1 MCDLAPERIN
11 NAAGFL
17 FLPVVRRG
25 NSMKR
30 VYNPCRWE
38 NCPYRNQCTG
48 YFPAGRRFKTLHV
61 SHAELATRKKG
72 GKPHIRKN
80 RLRANRASSA
90 DGDNRGVLKRRA
102 GEEEENGIQTRTGID
117 LLNMCSFA
125 CGRRKGMTNPESGV
139 FLLRSDNFFR
149 LRSGGHL
156 NISFLPQLFLVRIR
170 QKASSGQW
178 HENAFP
184 SFIRFRHSRTPPLLF
199 FTAADYACAHACF
212 HLPPPSHL
220 LRTSDKLGKPREEK
234 SPKVITV
241 YSCCILKGKRKN
253 RGRLK
258 QTVQIWLWEKESVPR
273 YGCERER
280 SLSKPIP

>member
-1 MCDLAPERIN
+1 MQGIFSRGKKVQNFTC
-11 NAAGFL
+11 FS
-17 FLPVVRRG
+17 RRTS
-25 NSMKR
+25 NTQKR
-30 VYNPCRWE
+30 
-38 NCPYRNQCTG
+38 
-48 YFPAGRRFKTLHV
+48 
-61 SHAELATRKKG
+61 

-90 DGDNRGVLKRRA
+90 DGDNQGALKRRA
-102 GEEEENGIQTRTGID
+102 GEEEEEENGIQTRTGID

-125 CGRRKGMTNPESGV
+125 CISLCRPKKGCDQSGIWRLPPQIRQ
-139 FLLRSDNFFR
+139 LLPT
-149 LRSGGHL
+149 RSGGHL

-220 LRTSDKLGKPREEK
+220 LRTSDKLGKPRKEK
-234 SPKVITV
+234 SPKVI
-241 YSCCILKGKRKN
+241 I
-253 RGRLK
+253 
-258 QTVQIWLWEKESVPR
+258 
-273 YGCERER
+273 
-280 SLSKPIP
+280 